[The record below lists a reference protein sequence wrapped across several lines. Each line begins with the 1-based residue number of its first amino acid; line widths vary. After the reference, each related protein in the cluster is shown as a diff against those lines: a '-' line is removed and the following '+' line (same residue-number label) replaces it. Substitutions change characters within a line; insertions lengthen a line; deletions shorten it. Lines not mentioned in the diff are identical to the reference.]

1 MKTYTIHEN
10 ACGKVLNQ
18 SSAVGFGVVDNAGG
32 VIELIARNGGVL
44 IVGDGWGIAAD
55 LLRDLVRSRLAPPG
69 QLDLLEP
76 LKPCYQCDRLVAWL
90 APDSRCSQCTRM
102 TPDAD
107 Q

>member
-10 ACGKVLNQ
+10 ACGKVLNE
-18 SSAVGFGVVDNAGG
+18 SSAVGFGMLDDSGRSIEVV
-32 VIELIARNGGVL
+32 ARNGGIF
-44 IVGDGWGIAAD
+44 IVGYGWTITAD

-90 APDSRCSQCTRM
+90 AHDSRCSQCTR
-102 TPDAD
+102 TVPNASD
-107 Q
+107 